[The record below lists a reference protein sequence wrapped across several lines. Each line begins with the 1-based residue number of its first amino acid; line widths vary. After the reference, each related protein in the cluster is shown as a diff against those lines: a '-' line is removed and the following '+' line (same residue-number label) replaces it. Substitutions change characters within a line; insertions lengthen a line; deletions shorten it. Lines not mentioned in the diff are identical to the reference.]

1 MTKAESRSRLVAI
14 LAALLVVTLWS
25 SSWMPIKLAVQEI
38 PPLTFA
44 GLRYF
49 IALLTLAPFAACA
62 SNRRSLHAISRNT
75 WLTLGALGLLL
86 YSIGVGG
93 QYVALLHLPTVTTR
107 LLFAFD
113 TIVVAL
119 LSGLLLRERPVWLQ
133 WLGIIT
139 ALVGIYA
146 YFHPVDVGTSQLTG
160 ISAALV
166 GTLGFAVA
174 AIVGRNVGRSR
185 SISPLLVTA
194 VSMGVGSVV
203 LISGGLL
210 LEGVPAVS
218 PRNWMIIV
226 WLSVV
231 NTSLAFVVWNY
242 TLRTLTAVESNII
255 TNVMVPEIAVLA
267 WWFLGERL
275 SLLDVVGLSLVVLG
289 TVLVQLGGATLIGG
303 SQRRLASPLQ
313 VSPAP
318 TARPALVRG

>member
-1 MTKAESRSRLVAI
+1 MTKAESRPRLVAI

-25 SSWMPIKLAVQEI
+25 SSWMPIKLVLQEI

-49 IALLTLAPFAACA
+49 IAFLTLAPFAASA
-62 SNRRSLHAISRNT
+62 SNRRILHTISWKA

-93 QYVALLHLPTVTTR
+93 QFVALSHLSTVTTR

-119 LSGLLLRERPVWLQ
+119 LSGMLLRERPAWVQ
-133 WLGIIT
+133 WLGIVM
-139 ALVGIYA
+139 ALAGIYV
-146 YFHPVDVGTSQLTG
+146 YFYPVDVGRSETIG
-160 ISAALV
+160 ICASLL
-166 GTLGFAVA
+166 GMMGFAVA

-185 SISPLLVTA
+185 TLSPLLVTA

-203 LISGGLL
+203 LISCGLI

-218 PRNWMIIV
+218 PRNWMIIL

-231 NTSLAFVVWNY
+231 NTALAFVVWNY

-255 TNVMVPEIAVLA
+255 TNVMVPEIAVLG

-289 TVLVQLGGATLIGG
+289 TVLVQLGGA
-303 SQRRLASPLQ
+303 RL
-313 VSPAP
+313 VSRE
-318 TARPALVRG
+318 ARGPG